1 MLATCAENEL
11 PGIIETIGAPTFI
24 VDASRS
30 GPLRPLCMNRLF
42 RTMSGFSD
50 AAFRDFVERD
60 PGERLHGRRDPDGP
74 VEFDHQFAPDGRPR
88 RVRIGVVPLMD
99 SQGRAARLMGTATD
113 VTVRRTAGEELAR
126 LAELYRGVLDEQHD
140 LISRF
145 LPDTTLTY
153 VNDAYA
159 RMLGRAPDS
168 LVGSRFADTL
178 AASDRE
184 RVVALFG
191 SRTAVGDGDPPV
203 LVNENA
209 VVTPS
214 GEQRWIRWRNVA
226 LADRDG
232 RIEGYQSVGS
242 DVTDCKLAQEGM
254 RTAQQSLRDVIDSI
268 SEGFALYDADDR
280 LVLYN
285 DNFVKATP
293 QLAAFDSPA
302 GVTFEEILR
311 AGLDRREIPDADPV
325 TDREAWVAERLA
337 AHRFP
342 PDAPTERRLPD
353 GRHFRV
359 SERRTRDG
367 GIVCIL
373 TDITPLR
380 EQEARVRESEQRF
393 RLLADSATDIIC
405 LHAPD
410 TTILYVS
417 PSCEKQ
423 LGHAPADMVG
433 RRLGEFVH
441 GADLPLI
448 ERKHAEMMAGL
459 PGSAVFRLRH
469 SDGRWLWF
477 ESVAGRLEGTPEGDG
492 GLLTAMREVSERA
505 RYEQELRE
513 ASDRL
518 AAQAVELRKLAID
531 LDAAR
536 RVAEQASDAK
546 SQFLAMMSHE
556 LRTPMTGVMGMVDL
570 LMGTPL
576 SGEQRGYVQTLGA
589 SAGILLT
596 ILDDVLDFSKIEA
609 GQLQMETIAFDLRRT
624 VADVIQLFAGRAA
637 EKRVRLT
644 ADIPAG
650 APSVVCGD
658 PTRLRQVLFNL
669 VGNAIKFTAAGSV
682 KVRLA
687 DARDEEGERVLL
699 RFEVTDS
706 GMGMT
711 EEQRSR
717 LFEAFV
723 QADTT
728 TTRRFGG
735 TGLGLAIC
743 KRLVEAM
750 DGEIGVSSA
759 PGKGSLFHFTVRLG
773 RCRAELPPTEPERA
787 VPAAAARRA
796 RVLLAEDNEVNR
808 LMVVRMLERLG
819 HRVDAVEDG
828 RAAVEA
834 ARRGGYDLILMDMQ
848 MPVLDGASATREIR
862 ALPGPAG
869 RVPIAALTA
878 DVVSGNRERYLQAGL
893 DGYFTKPIDWNALAG
908 AIAALTCADAAA
920 DEAGESGAAAEGSRA
935 GASAPDPGTDL
946 LVELPLI
953 DAGRLDELR
962 AAVGD
967 SYAMM
972 VEMFPESAREEMA
985 ALRAALASGD
995 TGSSRRAAH
1004 SLKGVAASF
1013 GATRVQAIAHLLED
1027 TRHPPDEAARL
1038 LACLESALED
1048 TLESLASAETAA

>member
-11 PGIIETIGAPTFI
+11 SGIIETVGAPAFV
-24 VDASRS
+24 VDVPEDGR
-30 GPLRPLCMNRLF
+30 LRPLCMNRRF
-42 RTMSGFSD
+42 RTISGFSD

-60 PGERLHGRRDPDGP
+60 SGARLHGCLDAAGP
-74 VEFDHQFAPDGRPR
+74 VDFDHQFVLDGGARW
-88 RVRIGVVPLMD
+88 VRIGVVPLLD
-99 SQGRAARLMGTATD
+99 SAGRAARLMGTATD
-113 VTVRRTAGEELAR
+113 VTARRTAGQELAR
-126 LAELYRGVLDEQHD
+126 MAELYRGVLDEQQD

-153 VNDAYA
+153 LNDAYA
-159 RMLGRAPDS
+159 RMLGGTPDS
-168 LVGSRFADTL
+168 LVGRRFVDTL
-178 AASDRE
+178 PASDRE

-191 SRTAVGDGDPPV
+191 SRTALGDGGPRV
-203 LVNENA
+203 MVNENA
-209 VVTPS
+209 VVTAS

-226 LADRDG
+226 LVDRAG
-232 RIEGYQSVGS
+232 RIEGYQSVGT
-242 DVTDCKLAQEGM
+242 DVTDRKLAQEGM
-254 RTAQQSLRDVIDSI
+254 RTARQSLQDVIDSI

-285 DNFVKATP
+285 DNFVAATP

-311 AGLDRREIPDADPV
+311 AGISRREIPDAGADA
-325 TDREAWVAERLA
+325 DREAWVAERVA

-342 PDAPTERRLPD
+342 PETPPETPTEQRLPD

-373 TDITPLR
+373 TDITRLR
-380 EQEARVRESEQRF
+380 EQEVKLRESERRL

-410 TTILYVS
+410 TTILYAS
-417 PSCEKQ
+417 PSCEAQ
-423 LGHAPADMVG
+423 LGRAPEEMVG

-441 GADLPLI
+441 AEDLPLV
-448 ERKHAEMMAGL
+448 ERKHAGMMAGL

-469 SDGRWLWF
+469 RDGRWLWF
-477 ESVAGRLEGTPEGDG
+477 ESVAGRLEGTPERDG
-492 GLLTAMREVSERA
+492 GLLIAMREISERV

-570 LMGTPL
+570 LMGTAL

-596 ILDDVLDFSKIEA
+596 ILNDVLDFSKIEA
-609 GQLQMETIAFDLRRT
+609 GQLRMETIPFDLRRT
-624 VADVIQLFAGRAA
+624 VADVIHLFAGRAA
-637 EKRVRLT
+637 GKRVRLT
-644 ADIPAG
+644 ADIPVG
-650 APSVVCGD
+650 APSVVRGD

-669 VGNAIKFTAAGSV
+669 VGNAIKFTETGSIR
-682 KVRLA
+682 VRLA
-687 DARDEEGERVLL
+687 DFRDEEGDRVLL

-706 GMGMT
+706 GVGMT

-723 QADTT
+723 QADAT

-743 KRLVEAM
+743 KRLVEGRWTAR
-750 DGEIGVSSA
+750 SA
-759 PGKGSLFHFTVRLG
+759 P
-773 RCRAELPPTEPERA
+773 
-787 VPAAAARRA
+787 AA
-796 RVLLAEDNEVNR
+796 
-808 LMVVRMLERLG
+808 
-819 HRVDAVEDG
+819 
-828 RAAVEA
+828 
-834 ARRGGYDLILMDMQ
+834 
-848 MPVLDGASATREIR
+848 P
-862 ALPGPAG
+862 
-869 RVPIAALTA
+869 
-878 DVVSGNRERYLQAGL
+878 
-893 DGYFTKPIDWNALAG
+893 
-908 AIAALTCADAAA
+908 
-920 DEAGESGAAAEGSRA
+920 
-935 GASAPDPGTDL
+935 
-946 LVELPLI
+946 
-953 DAGRLDELR
+953 
-962 AAVGD
+962 
-967 SYAMM
+967 
-972 VEMFPESAREEMA
+972 SAR
-985 ALRAALASGD
+985 GP
-995 TGSSRRAAH
+995 SSISRC
-1004 SLKGVAASF
+1004 GW
-1013 GATRVQAIAHLLED
+1013 
-1027 TRHPPDEAARL
+1027 DEAAPSFPRPVRSPRSPRRPG
-1038 LACLESALED
+1038 AVPGSCWPRTTRS
-1048 TLESLASAETAA
+1048 TA

>member
-11 PGIIETIGAPTFI
+11 SGIIETVGAPAFV
-24 VDASRS
+24 VDATEDGR
-30 GPLRPLCMNRLF
+30 LRPLCMNRRF
-42 RTMSGFSD
+42 RTMSGFSEED
-50 AAFRDFVERD
+50 FRDFVERD
-60 PGERLHGRRDPDGP
+60 PGAGLRGCLDVSGAVD
-74 VEFDHQFAPDGRPR
+74 FDHQFVLDGHAHW
-88 RVRIGVVPLMD
+88 VRIGVVPLLD
-99 SQGRAARLMGTATD
+99 CAGRAARLMGTATD
-113 VTVRRTAGEELAR
+113 VTARRTAGQELAR
-126 LAELYRGVLDEQHD
+126 MAELYRGVLDEQQD

-153 VNDAYA
+153 LNDAYA
-159 RMLGRAPDS
+159 RMLGGTPGS
-168 LVGSRFADTL
+168 LVGRRFADTL
-178 AASDRE
+178 PASDRE
-184 RVVALFG
+184 RVVTLFG
-191 SRTAVGDGDPPV
+191 SRTALGDGDSPV
-203 LVNENA
+203 MVNENA
-209 VVTPS
+209 VVTAS

-226 LADRDG
+226 LADRAG
-232 RIEGYQSVGS
+232 RIEGYQSVGT
-242 DVTDCKLAQEGM
+242 DVTDRKLAQDGM

-285 DNFVKATP
+285 DNYVAATP

-311 AGLDRREIPDADPV
+311 AGIARREIPDAGA
-325 TDREAWVAERLA
+325 DREAWVAERVA

-342 PDAPTERRLPD
+342 PETPTEQRLPD

-380 EQEARVRESEQRF
+380 EQEAKVRESERRL

-423 LGHAPADMVG
+423 LGRAPADMVG
-433 RRLGEFVH
+433 RRLGEFIH
-441 GADLPLI
+441 AGDLPLI
-448 ERKHAEMMAGL
+448 ERKHAEMMDGL
-459 PGSAVFRLRH
+459 PGPAVFRLRH

-477 ESVAGRLEGTPEGDG
+477 ESVAGRLEGTPEGHG
-492 GLLTAMREVSERA
+492 GLLTAMREVSERV

-576 SGEQRGYVQTLGA
+576 SGEQRGYVQTLAA

-596 ILDDVLDFSKIEA
+596 ILNDVLDFSKIEA
-609 GQLQMETIAFDLRRT
+609 GQLQMETIPFDLRRT

-637 EKRVRLT
+637 EKRLRLT

-650 APSVVCGD
+650 APSVVSGD

-682 KVRLA
+682 RVRLA
-687 DARDEEGERVLL
+687 EFRDEEGDRVLL

-750 DGEIGVSSA
+750 DGEIGVRSA
-759 PGKGSLFHFTVRLG
+759 LVKGSVFHFTVRLG
-773 RCRAELPPTEPERA
+773 RSRAELPPPEPA
-787 VPAAAARRA
+787 PAAPAAAGRRA

-878 DVVSGNRERYLQAGL
+878 DVVSGNRERYLEAGL
-893 DGYFTKPIDWNALAG
+893 DGYFTKPIDWSALAS
-908 AIAALTCADAAA
+908 AIAALTHGTGK
-920 DEAGESGAAAEGSRA
+920 AGEAEEGGTPPDGAGDCPPE
-935 GASAPDPGTDL
+935 PGTDL

-962 AAVGD
+962 AAVGE

-972 VEMFPESAREEMA
+972 MEMFPDSAREELA
-985 ALRAALASGD
+985 ALRTALDSGD
-995 TGSSRRAAH
+995 AGSSRRAAH

-1027 TRHPPDEAARL
+1027 ADHPPEEAFRL
-1038 LACLESALED
+1038 LARLESALED
-1048 TLESLASAETAA
+1048 TLAALGLTETAA